1 MRIHVENETSRLRAV
16 VLGLPHAMGN
26 TPSLDQTFD
35 SKSYESVRRGVYPAE
50 ADIVREMDAFEAVLK
65 KYDVD
70 VYRPALVPGC
80 NQVFSRDV
88 GFVIGDK
95 IIVSNVI
102 PDRQEEIDAYEDI
115 YRQIHYKQI
124 YNLPESVHVEGGDV
138 ILYKNYIFLGQ
149 YDFPDYGEV
158 KTARTNRLAVDYLR
172 MIFPDRT
179 IVPLNLLKSDT
190 DPSVGIL
197 HLDCTFM
204 PVGRDKCLIYR
215 RGFMNP
221 RDAEHLIALF
231 GGPENVFE
239 ITPEE
244 MYSMNTNVF
253 SISED
258 VVVTEE
264 HFCRLNRHLTE
275 QWGMTV
281 ETVPYREI
289 SKMGGLLRCSTLP
302 LRRD

>member
-1 MRIHVENETSRLRAV
+1 MKLHITSETSRLRAV
-16 VLGLPHAMGN
+16 VLGLPYSPGP
-26 TPSLDQTFD
+26 TPSLEDTFD
-35 SKSYESVRRGVYPAE
+35 SKSYESVLHGVYPAE
-50 ADIVREMDAFEAVLK
+50 EDIVHEMGAFEKILK

-70 VYRPALVPGC
+70 VYRPRPVPNC

-88 GFVIGDK
+88 GFVIDDK
-95 IIVSNVI
+95 IIVSNII

-124 YNLPESVHVEGGDV
+124 YNLPEEVHVEGGDV
-138 ILYKNYIFLGQ
+138 ILYKNYIFVGQ
-149 YDFPDYGEV
+149 YDFPDYRQV
-158 KTARTNRLAVDYLR
+158 KTARTNRLAIEYLE

-190 DPSVGIL
+190 DPYEGIL

-204 PVGRDKCLIYR
+204 PVGRDKAIIYK

-221 RDAEHLIALF
+221 RDADHMIDIF
-231 GGPENVFE
+231 GKENVFE
-239 ITPEE
+239 ITAEE
-244 MYSMNTNVF
+244 MYAMNPNVF

-258 VVVTEE
+258 VVVVEE
-264 HFCRLNRHLTE
+264 HFYRLIRHLRE
-275 QWGMTV
+275 VWGMTV

-302 LRRD
+302 LTRD

>member
-1 MRIHVENETSRLRAV
+1 MNLHVQSETSRLRAV
-16 VLGLPHAMGN
+16 VLGLPTSPGP
-26 TPSLDQTFD
+26 TPTLDQTFD
-35 SKSYESVRRGVYPAE
+35 SKSYESVLHGVYPTE
-50 ADIVREMDAFEAVLK
+50 EDIIHEMDAFEAVLR

-70 VYRPALVPGC
+70 IYRPRPVPGC

-88 GFVIGDK
+88 GFVIDDK
-95 IIVSNVI
+95 IIVSNII

-138 ILYKNYIFLGQ
+138 VLYNDIIFLGQ
-149 YDFPDYGEV
+149 YDFPDYSQV
-158 KTARTNRLAVDYLR
+158 KTARTNRLAVDYLK
-172 MIFPDRT
+172 MLFPDRT
-179 IVPLNLLKSDT
+179 IIPLNLLKSDT
-190 DPSVGIL
+190 DPYHGIL

-204 PVGRDKCLIYR
+204 PVGKDKAIIYK

-221 RDAEHLIALF
+221 RDADHLVDMF
-231 GGPENVFE
+231 GKENVFE
-239 ITPEE
+239 ITAEE
-244 MYSMNTNVF
+244 MYYMNSNIF
-253 SISED
+253 SISEN

-264 HFCRLNRHLTE
+264 HFSRLNKHLRE
-275 QWGMTV
+275 KWGMTV

>member
-1 MRIHVENETSRLRAV
+1 MRLHVTSETGRLRAV
-16 VLGLPHAMGN
+16 VLGWPYSPGA
-26 TPSLDQTFD
+26 TPTLEQTFD
-35 SKSYESVRRGVYPAE
+35 SKSYESVLHGVYPEE
-50 ADIVREMDAFEAVLK
+50 ADIIREMSAFEKILK

-70 VYRPALVPGC
+70 VFRPMPVPEC

-88 GFVIGDK
+88 GFVIDDK
-95 IIVSNVI
+95 IIVSNII

-124 YNLPESVHVEGGDV
+124 YNLPEAVHVEGGDV
-138 ILYKNYIFLGQ
+138 ILYKNFIFLGQ
-149 YDFPDYGEV
+149 YDFPDYRQV
-158 KTARTNRLAVDYLR
+158 KTARTNRLAVDYLK
-172 MIFPDRT
+172 MLFPERT
-179 IVPLNLLKSDT
+179 ILPLNLLKSDT
-190 DPSVGIL
+190 DPYEGIL

-204 PVGRDKCLIYR
+204 PVGHDKAIIYR

-221 RDAEHLIALF
+221 RDAQHLVDIF
-231 GGPENVFE
+231 GTENVFE
-239 ITPEE
+239 LTTEE
-244 MYSMNTNVF
+244 MYAMNSNVF

-258 VVVTEE
+258 CVVVEE
-264 HFCRLNRHLTE
+264 HFYRLIRHLRDK
-275 QWGMTV
+275 WGMTV

>member
-1 MRIHVENETSRLRAV
+1 MELHVTSETSRLRAV
-16 VLGLPHAMGN
+16 VLGLPTSPGP
-26 TPSLDQTFD
+26 TPTLEETFD
-35 SKSYESVRRGVYPAE
+35 SKSYESVLHGVYPRE
-50 ADIVREMDAFEAVLK
+50 EDMIVEMGAFEKILK

-70 VYRPALVPGC
+70 VYRPNPVKNC

-88 GFVIGDK
+88 GFVIDDK
-95 IIVSNVI
+95 IIVANVI

-138 ILYKNYIFLGQ
+138 VLYKDYIFVGQ
-149 YDFPDYGEV
+149 YNFPDYSQV
-158 KTARTNRLAVDYLR
+158 KTARTNRLAIDYLK
-172 MIFPDRT
+172 MIFPDRN

-190 DPSVGIL
+190 DPYEGIL

-204 PVGRDKCLIYR
+204 PVGRDKAIIYK

-221 RDAEHLIALF
+221 RDADHLIEIF
-231 GGPENVFE
+231 GPENVLE
-239 ITPEE
+239 ITAEE
-244 MYSMNTNVF
+244 MYAMNPNVF

-258 VVVTEE
+258 VVVVEE
-264 HFCRLNRHLTE
+264 HFYRLIKHLRE
-275 QWGMTV
+275 KWGMTV

>member
-1 MRIHVENETSRLRAV
+1 MNLHVQSETSRLRAV
-16 VLGLPHAMGN
+16 VLGLPYSPGP
-26 TPSLDQTFD
+26 TPTLDQTFD
-35 SKSYESVRRGVYPAE
+35 SKSYESVLHGVYPVE
-50 ADIVREMDAFEAVLK
+50 ADMVKEMDAFLAVLK

-70 VYRPALVPGC
+70 VYRPAPVENC

-88 GFVIGDK
+88 GFVIDDK
-95 IIVSNVI
+95 IIVSNII
-102 PDRQEEIDAYEDI
+102 PDRQEEIDAYEEI

-138 ILYKNYIFLGQ
+138 VLYKDYIFLGQ
-149 YDFPDYGEV
+149 YDFPDYRQV
-158 KTARTNRLAVDYLR
+158 KTARTNRLALDYLK
-172 MIFPDRT
+172 MIFPEKT
-179 IVPLNLLKSDT
+179 IIPLNLLKSDT
-190 DPSVGIL
+190 DPYQGIL

-204 PVGRDKCLIYR
+204 PVGRDKAIIYR
-215 RGFMNP
+215 HGFMNP
-221 RDAEHLIALF
+221 RDADHLIDIF
-231 GGPENVFE
+231 GKENVFE
-239 ITPEE
+239 ITTEE
-244 MYSMNTNVF
+244 MYFMNSNVF

-264 HFCRLNRHLTE
+264 HFTRLNKHLRE
-275 QWGMTV
+275 KWGMTV